1 MRLRVLAGAGLGS
14 VLALLASAALAG
26 DYTVLTT
33 GRPSGVMTVTGE
45 GAARSVAY
53 SYNDRGRGP
62 DLKETYRIGP
72 DGYPEQVST
81 KGVDYLKAPVDES
94 FVRTGG
100 KSSWSSQADA
110 GASDAGG
117 FYLTY
122 QSTPEDFAVLLRAL
136 LQAPGGRLELLP
148 AGEARVRKVLDK
160 QVTGPAGE
168 TETVTL
174 YVVEGLGLT
183 PIPAWLDADN
193 ELFFSGVTWSGTI
206 RKGWESSAAAIVAAQ
221 DEALRARER
230 EVARTLQRK
239 PAGPLIIRHANLFDA
254 RARAM
259 RANMSVVVSG
269 DRIAAVGPDRSISE
283 PDGAEVVDARGRAL
297 LPGLWDMHVHIADNS
312 EGPLQLAAGVTSV
325 RDMANDIDELNARR
339 KRFETGELVGPRI
352 FMAGVI
358 EGPGPLAA
366 PTKILASTPEEVV
379 AYVNRY
385 ADLGY
390 EQIKLYSSL
399 KPELV
404 PVATKAAHARGLRVS
419 GHIPAGM
426 TAGQAIDAGYDEIQ
440 HVNFVMLNFWPD
452 AAGDTNTMKRFSVVG
467 ERGAKL
473 DLRSAEVQAFLKKLH
488 DKNIVI
494 DPTVAA
500 FEGMFTAEPRKADPS
515 LAAALSRLPPAVARS
530 AYGGGMAK
538 TDAQRAQYKA
548 AYAKMVAMVGAL
560 HQAGVRMVPGTDGF
574 DGFLLEREFE
584 LWAGAGIPNADIL
597 YAATLGAASVNHH
610 DKQLGSIETGKL
622 ADLILVDGDPSKNI
636 SDLRKVG
643 WVMKGGT
650 VYDPKALYASV
661 GVR

>member
-1 MRLRVLAGAGLGS
+1 MKMRLLAAAGLVS
-14 VLALLASAALAG
+14 AVALLAGMAEAG

-33 GRPSGVMTVTGE
+33 GRPSGAMTVTGE
-45 GAARSVAY
+45 GAERSVAY
-53 SYNDRGRGP
+53 SFNDRGRGP
-62 DLKETYRIGP
+62 DLKETFRIGP
-72 DGYPEQVST
+72 DGYLEQVAI

-94 FVRTGG
+94 FTRTGAKG
-100 KSSWSSQADA
+100 TWSSQADA
-110 GASDAGG
+110 GSSDARG

-136 LQAPGGRLELLP
+136 LKAPGGRLDLLP
-148 AGEARVRKVLDK
+148 AGEARIRKVLDK
-160 QVTGPAGE
+160 QAVGPAGE
-168 TETVTL
+168 KETVTL

-183 PIPAWLDADN
+183 PIPAWLDAKGQ
-193 ELFFSGVTWSGTI
+193 LFFSGSTWGGTI
-206 RKGWESSAAAIVAAQ
+206 RKGWEGASAGIVEAQ

-239 PAGPLIIRHANLFDA
+239 PTGALIIRHANLFDA
-254 RARAM
+254 KAKVM
-259 RANMSVVVSG
+259 RPGMSVVVQG
-269 DRIAAVGPDRSISE
+269 NRITAVGPDREVAE
-283 PDGAEVVDARGRAL
+283 PDAAEVIDARGRAL

-352 FMAGVI
+352 FMAGFI
-358 EGPGPLAA
+358 DGPGPLAA

-379 AYVNRY
+379 GFINRY

-426 TAGQAIDAGYDEIQ
+426 TADQAIDAGYDEIQ

-452 AAGDTNTMKRFSVVG
+452 AAGDTNTMKRFTVVG
-467 ERGAKL
+467 ERGDKL
-473 DLRSAEVQAFLKKLH
+473 DLGSPQVQAFLKKLH
-488 DKNIVI
+488 DKDIVI
-494 DPTVAA
+494 DPTVAT

-515 LAAALSRLPPAVARS
+515 LAAALPRLPPAVARGS
-530 AYGGGMAK
+530 YGGGMAK
-538 TDAQRAQYKA
+538 DDAQRAQYTA
-548 AYAKMVAMVGAL
+548 AYAKMVEMVGAL
-560 HQAGVRMVPGTDGF
+560 HKAGVRMVPGTDGF

-584 LWAGAGIPNADIL
+584 LWAKAGIPNNDII

-610 DKQLGSIETGKL
+610 DRQLGSIETGKL

-643 WVMKGGT
+643 WVMKDGT